1 MCRVPP
7 TRQHPCSH
15 DDRGASLCRLS
26 RPWVSYRGSLGFGFN
41 ADREVVPD
49 VDVFATSLAK
59 GSTEV
64 TTAAAVR

>member
-1 MCRVPP
+1 
-7 TRQHPCSH
+7 
-15 DDRGASLCRLS
+15 
-26 RPWVSYRGSLGFGFN
+26 
-41 ADREVVPD
+41 VVPD